1 MQTTVEETDKHVVRL
16 SVEIEPDE
24 VAKDLDRAYRKVAG
38 EVKIPGFR
46 KGKVPKQVIDARI
59 GREHVLEEFVK
70 DAVPAYYFR
79 AVREHNLAPIADP
92 EIDLDQVEDGK
103 SLKFT
108 ATVEVRPR
116 LTLEPEHYRGVHVMA
131 PSTEPTELEIDAFVD
146 RLRERFAELEV
157 VERPARKGDY
167 VLADVRAHVHDKE
180 IAEATRLGF
189 LSEVGSEELVPE
201 LDKELEGKRKGEILK
216 FNAVLPEGF
225 KDLAGTEVTFQV
237 LIKEVKAKKLPAL
250 DDGFATTASEFDTIG
265 ELREDIRG
273 KLRQLKEAESRRE
286 VRDLVLA
293 RVVDSLD
300 VDLPERL
307 VDEETDHRVAHA
319 NERAQRAGITLEA
332 ALASQGWDELRFR
345 SDARAHA
352 IRALESDLVLEA
364 VARQEELTVTQED
377 LDREIQALAEGSGRD
392 PKEVRKILDRSGEV
406 RSLAGDIIRT
416 KALDYLVESADVATE
431 DAPGTPEQDL
441 SPSQEEGDD

>member
-46 KGKVPKQVIDARI
+46 KGKVPKQVIDARV

-116 LTLEPEHYRGVHVMA
+116 LTLEPERYRGVHVMA

-157 VERPARKGDY
+157 VERPARKGDQG
-167 VLADVRAHVHDKE
+167 ADD
-180 IAEATRLGF
+180 
-189 LSEVGSEELVPE
+189 P
-201 LDKELEGKRKGEILK
+201 
-216 FNAVLPEGF
+216 
-225 KDLAGTEVTFQV
+225 
-237 LIKEVKAKKLPAL
+237 
-250 DDGFATTASEFDTIG
+250 
-265 ELREDIRG
+265 
-273 KLRQLKEAESRRE
+273 
-286 VRDLVLA
+286 
-293 RVVDSLD
+293 
-300 VDLPERL
+300 
-307 VDEETDHRVAHA
+307 VAHA
-319 NERAQRAGITLEA
+319 FIGSKNEIVERLATVVQDGGVDALYFWVQTPMTDGTELERQLEL
-332 ALASQGWDELRFR
+332 LAS
-345 SDARAHA
+345 
-352 IRALESDLVLEA
+352 
-364 VARQEELTVTQED
+364 
-377 LDREIQALAEGSGRD
+377 
-392 PKEVRKILDRSGEV
+392 EVVPQL
-406 RSLAGDIIRT
+406 RSLR
-416 KALDYLVESADVATE
+416 
-431 DAPGTPEQDL
+431 
-441 SPSQEEGDD
+441 